1 MDSTRLSQGS
11 PFKAKEQEL
20 PPRTGYPKTDLPLAE
35 PPLLFSTWGSW
46 VMLPLT
52 EAQPHFL
59 EAKVE
64 PEALG

>member
-11 PFKAKEQEL
+11 PSEPKEQEL
-20 PPRTGYPKTDLPLAE
+20 PPYTGCPKSDLPSAE
-35 PPLLFSTWGSW
+35 PNLLLSTWDSW

-52 EAQPHFL
+52 EAQSHFL
-59 EAKVE
+59 EAEVE